1 MPNSWLNLI
10 NLVPFLEKSMTRAS
24 TKNTTIF
31 NFFIPFLL
39 YLFVSLLGVFM
50 AFYPTIT
57 SGFSKMQMDPGDT
70 RLNNYFLE
78 HSFQLAFNRDY
89 GGSLWSPN
97 FFYPFK
103 NALALSDNLWGSAP
117 LYWLFRGFL
126 PSDVS
131 FQLWMIGTTLL
142 CFASF
147 VILLRHFEV
156 SHILSAAGG
165 FLFAFGMPRMAQL
178 GHQQLLP
185 QFYMPFAFLFVWQFI
200 HKPNSNRLIL
210 ALIFIYLQLLA
221 GIYLGW
227 FLLVS
232 LPILVAVSLYRG
244 HALRVAL
251 KNYFTKNK
259 KTTAAAFLV
268 GSTAMIALLLPY
280 MRMSRL
286 LSGGHSMD
294 EVSAMIPRLSSW
306 LLPPPNSLWTFLLEP
321 LSKDLPASHEHRLFM
336 GFTVIALTV
345 LSVYTFFKKHEFLG
359 QERSDIIKACL
370 LVTLV
375 IFVVFLSELGLWK
388 LVYLFVPGASA
399 IRAVARISLVL
410 YFFLLIAILLSLDSF
425 LKATIS
431 NSKWRLLLSS
441 SVCILALSEQILIS
455 PTSYEKSSFLEVEAE
470 LQGLMGKRCDL
481 AYVSLN
487 KDELYWTIQL
497 SAMWA
502 GLRAGV
508 PVVNGYSG
516 GVPPSYPGVDHT
528 LTVPELQQWLKDD
541 FKGRLCLIDK
551 VQSGPSDGLSH
562 YKSSIIKLPL
572 QKVFSQEIKVLNT
585 FKYTEVDAEIKVLLI
600 VKNTSNFSWSSTAQY
615 QPVHLSYH
623 WLDSNGRIVVFEG
636 TRTLLPFSLS
646 PGESAALSAI
656 VKSPNQ
662 PGKYSLI
669 LTMVQEQAA
678 WFTDRKAQPT
688 QINIEV
694 KN

>member
-1 MPNSWLNLI
+1 
-10 NLVPFLEKSMTRAS
+10 MTKANRNNI
-24 TKNTTIF
+24 KRF
-31 NFFIPFLL
+31 DFFIPFLF

-57 SGFSKMQMDPGDT
+57 SGFSRMQADPGDS

-147 VILLRHFEV
+147 VMLLRHFKV
-156 SHILSAAGG
+156 SHILSAMGG
-165 FLFAFGMPRMAQL
+165 FLFAFGMPRITQL
-178 GHQQLLP
+178 NHQQLLP
-185 QFYMPFAFLFVWQFI
+185 QFYMSFAFLFVWQFI
-200 HKPNSNRLIL
+200 RKPNNSRLIL

-232 LPILVAVSLYRG
+232 LPILVAVPLYRG

-259 KTTAAAFLV
+259 YTTVVVFLV
-268 GSTAMIALLLPY
+268 WFASILGLLLPY
-280 MRMSRL
+280 VEMSRL
-286 LSGGHSMD
+286 LGGGRSME
-294 EVSAMIPRLSSW
+294 EVSVMIPRLSSW
-306 LLPPPNSLWTFLLEP
+306 ISPPSNSLWSPLLEP
-321 LSKDLPASHEHRLFM
+321 LSKDLPMLGEHHLFM
-336 GFTVIALTV
+336 GFTVIVLTV
-345 LSVYTFFKKHEFLG
+345 LAVYTFFKKHEFLE
-359 QERSDIIKACL
+359 QERSDVVISCL

-375 IFVVFLSELGLWK
+375 IFVVFLNGLGLWK
-388 LVYLFVPGASA
+388 LVYLFVPGGRA
-399 IRAVARISLVL
+399 IRAVTRISLVL

-441 SVCILALSEQILIS
+441 SVCTLALSEQILIN
-455 PTSYEKSSFLEVEAE
+455 PMSYDKGPFMKAEAE
-470 LQGLMGKRCDL
+470 LQGLMVRGCDL
-481 AYVSLN
+481 AYVTLN
-487 KDELYWTIQL
+487 KAEPSQLTPSQILPLWSVAL

-502 GLRAGV
+502 GLRAGI

-516 GVPPSYPGVDHT
+516 GLPPGYPDHT
-528 LTVPELQQWLKDD
+528 MTVPELQQWLKDD
-541 FKGRLCLIDK
+541 FKGRLCLIAR
-551 VQSGPSDGLSH
+551 VQSGPPGEVGH
-562 YKSSIIKLPL
+562 YKSSVILLPL

-585 FKYTEVDAEIKVLLI
+585 FKYTKVNAEIKVLLL
-600 VKNTSNFSWSSTAQY
+600 VKNTSNFSWSNTAQY
-615 QPVHLSYH
+615 QPVNLSYH
-623 WLDSNGRIVVFEG
+623 WLDSNGKMVIFNG
-636 TRTLLPFSLS
+636 TRTSLPFSLL

-656 VKSPNQ
+656 VKAPSQ
-662 PGKYSLI
+662 PGKYKLI
-669 LTMVQEQAA
+669 LTMVQEQEA
-678 WFTDRKAQPT
+678 WFTDRKAQST
-688 QINIEV
+688 QVNIEV

>member
-1 MPNSWLNLI
+1 
-10 NLVPFLEKSMTRAS
+10 MTKANR
-24 TKNTTIF
+24 TNIKRF
-31 NFFIPFLL
+31 DFFIPFLF

-57 SGFSKMQMDPGDT
+57 SGFSRMPMYPVDN

-89 GGSLWSPN
+89 AGSLWSPN

-126 PSDVS
+126 PSELS

-147 VILLRHFEV
+147 VMVLRHFKV
-156 SHILSAAGG
+156 SHVLSAMGG
-165 FLFAFGMPRMAQL
+165 FLFAFGMPRMLQL
-178 GHQQLLP
+178 SHPQLLP
-185 QFYMPFAFLFVWQFI
+185 QFYMPFAFLFLWQFI
-200 HKPNSNRLIL
+200 HKPNNSRLIL
-210 ALIFIYLQLLA
+210 AMIFIYLQLLA

-232 LPILVAVSLYRG
+232 LPILVAVPLYHG
-244 HALRVAL
+244 HALRVSL
-251 KNYFTKNK
+251 KEYFTNNK
-259 KTTAAAFLV
+259 KTAAVALLV
-268 GSTAMIALLLPY
+268 WSTAMIALLLPY
-280 MRMSRL
+280 VKMSRL
-286 LSGGHSMD
+286 LNGGHSME

-306 LLPPPNSLWTFLLEP
+306 LLPPPNSLWSSLLEP
-321 LSKDLPASHEHRLFM
+321 LSKDLPVSHEHRLFM
-336 GFTVIALTV
+336 GFTVLFLTV
-345 LSVYTFFKKHEFLG
+345 LAVYTFFKKHEFLG

-370 LVTLV
+370 IVALV
-375 IFVVFLSELGLWK
+375 IFVVSLRELGLWK
-388 LVYLFVPGASA
+388 LVYIFVPGASA

-431 NSKWRLLLSS
+431 NSKKRLLLSS
-441 SVCILALSEQILIS
+441 SVCILALSEQILVN
-455 PTSYEKSSFLEVEAE
+455 PTNYDKGPFLKVEAE
-470 LQGLMGKRCDL
+470 LQGLMGKGCDL

-487 KDELYWTIQL
+487 KDEKDEPFAFFAFQL

-502 GLRAGV
+502 GLRASV

-516 GVPPSYPGVDHT
+516 GAPPNYTGMDHR
-528 LTVPELQQWLKDD
+528 LTVPELQEWLKDD

-551 VQSGPSDGLSH
+551 VQSGPSDKVGH
-562 YKSSIIKLPL
+562 YKSSVILLPL
-572 QKVFSQEIKVLNT
+572 QKVFSQEIKILNT
-585 FKYTEVDAEIKVLLI
+585 FKYTKVDAEIKVLLI
-600 VKNTSNFSWSSTAQY
+600 VKNTSNFSWSNNAQY
-615 QPVHLSYH
+615 QPVNLSYH
-623 WLDSNGRIVVFEG
+623 WLDASGKMVIFDG
-636 TRTLLPFSLS
+636 TRTSLPFSLL

-656 VKSPNQ
+656 VKAPSQ
-662 PGKYSLI
+662 PGKYKLI

-688 QINIEV
+688 QVDIEV